1 MNENGRLMWLDWVM
15 EIQSLA
21 QAGLT
26 YGRDPYDLER
36 YARLR
41 DIAAEMVAHQTEL
54 PFDRVKDLFCNETG
68 YQTPKVDTRAAVFDK
83 GRLLLVR
90 ERDGR
95 WSLPGGWCDVNLS
108 VGENAVR
115 WKKRGCASVRNG

>member
-90 ERDGR
+90 DRDGR
-95 WSLPGGWCDVNLS
+95 GSLPGGWCDVYLS